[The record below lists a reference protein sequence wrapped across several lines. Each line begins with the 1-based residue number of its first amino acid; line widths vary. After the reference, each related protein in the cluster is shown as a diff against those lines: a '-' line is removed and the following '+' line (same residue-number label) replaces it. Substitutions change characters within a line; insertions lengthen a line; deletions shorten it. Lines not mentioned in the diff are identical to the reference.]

1 MTTVP
6 EHLDCK
12 HNFCFGLTS
21 PLVQLLRNEITEVVP
36 HFGGKTRV
44 GTLSLIV
51 HTCRFLRADSLVPPE
66 RAGAVRAMNHI
77 ELPVTRI
84 RGRYNRC
91 TGLLHQTVGGQQS
104 GEKRKSICAQM

>member
-1 MTTVP
+1 MATVP

-21 PLVQLLRNEITEVVP
+21 PLVQLFRNEITEVVP

-66 RAGAVRAMNHI
+66 RASAVKAMNHI
-77 ELPVTRI
+77 ELSDTCL
-84 RGRYNRC
+84 YNRC
-91 TGLLHQTVGGQQS
+91 TGLLHQTSMVGGQQS
-104 GEKRKSICAQM
+104 ASSNMCTDVRH